1 MRQRRTTTRVAIAAG
16 AIPAALAITALAASS
31 GGAQT
36 PGGRTISVVEHNE
49 VVHVNDVAPKIGKRG
64 FSAGD
69 AVAFNARLTD
79 SAGRRLGAVRG
90 GAVLTPGTPSLAV
103 LTGVY
108 TLADGELHF
117 IAQAN
122 PAANARVTGSIVGGT
137 GAYVGAR
144 GTVLSVKRTEK
155 GKEVFDD
162 TLTLLP

>member
-1 MRQRRTTTRVAIAAG
+1 MRQRRTTTRIAIVAAV
-16 AIPAALAITALAASS
+16 PAALAIAALAASS

-36 PGGRTISVVEHNE
+36 PGSRTISVVEHNE
-49 VVHVNDVAPKIGKRG
+49 IVHVNDVAPKIGKRG

-69 AVAFNARLTD
+69 GVAFNARLTHG
-79 SAGRRLGAVRG
+79 AGKRVGAVRG

-122 PAANARVTGSIVGGT
+122 PAANTRVTGSIVGGT
-137 GAYVGAR
+137 GAYAGAR

>member
-1 MRQRRTTTRVAIAAG
+1 MPQRSVTLAAL
-16 AIPAALAITALAASS
+16 AIPAAIAAAAVAAST

-36 PGGRTISVVEHNE
+36 PGARTITVVERNE
-49 VVHVNDVAPKIGKRG
+49 VVHINDVAPKIGKRG

-69 AVAFNARLTD
+69 SVAFNARLTD
-79 SAGRRLGAVRG
+79 AAGKRVGAVRG

-108 TLADGELHF
+108 KLADGELHY

-122 PAANARVTGSIVGGT
+122 PAANARVGGSIVGGT
-137 GAYVGAR
+137 GAYAGAR
-144 GTVLSVKRTEK
+144 GTLTSVKRTEK